1 MKVENILDAIGAI
14 NDEAVQDARA
24 YKQAKSNNA
33 VKWAAVAACF
43 CLNVT
48 VAMAALPGLLKG
60 PNGVIPPTIFSP
72 GSAVG
77 DDDNQSS
84 TDSSQQ
90 VEPGTIQVEDN
101 RAETWLTAEELGMEK
116 PQGLISGVD
125 IPIFIS
131 YLGGFYGLVEMGQ
144 MSSPRF
150 APSESENLLF
160 NAHYTHTVYLVE
172 NHPNWIA
179 IHINGMEVYEKIFDV
194 TFTVDGTT
202 YAIAYSPV
210 MNADY
215 KLGNVVLET
224 EDYTV
229 YEAVKLP
236 GESAQTK
243 EYIVDILTTLRRE
256 RPNLFDDSGL
266 KSDGGYVEQWQLA
279 LPLE

>member
-1 MKVENILDAIGAI
+1 MNATQFSNALGKVNDKYIMEAITYERKKKSGWLKWGAL
-14 NDEAVQDARA
+14 
-24 YKQAKSNNA
+24 
-33 VKWAAVAACF
+33 AACF
-43 CLNVT
+43 CLIVT
-48 VAMAALPGLLKG
+48 VAMAALPGLLKES
-60 PNGVIPPTIFSP
+60 NGVLPPTVSSP

-77 DDDNQSS
+77 DDNNPSS
-84 TDSSQQ
+84 ADSSQQ
-90 VEPGTIQVEDN
+90 VEPGTVQDEDT

-131 YLGGFYGLVEMGQ
+131 YHGGFYGLVETGQ
-144 MSSPRF
+144 MNSPRF

-160 NAHYTHTVYLVE
+160 NANYAHTVYLVE

-179 IHINGMEVYEKIFDV
+179 IHINSMEVYEKIFDV

-202 YAIAYSPV
+202 YGIVYSPV

-229 YEAVKLP
+229 YEAVKLQ
-236 GESAQTK
+236 GEPAQTK
-243 EYIVDILTTLRRE
+243 EYIVDILPALRRE
-256 RPNLFDDSGL
+256 RPNLFDDSDL
-266 KSDGGYVEQWQLA
+266 EPDGSYVEQWQLA